1 MDEDYEILVDH
12 DEDLDDDYAGQEEGA
27 STSTASDHENDNGG
41 SQSSEDER
49 NQARARADSAEPA
62 AAVDST
68 TEGEFRLN
76 FGNTVNTETPLC
88 VHTHTPP
95 AYAH

>member
-1 MDEDYEILVDH
+1 MPAAKWTRTMKSWLITTKTSDK
-12 DEDLDDDYAGQEEGA
+12 EGA

-41 SQSSEDER
+41 SHSSEDESG
-49 NQARARADSAEPA
+49 QARVESAEPA
-62 AAVDST
+62 ATVDST
-68 TEGEFRLN
+68 TEGEFRLK
-76 FGNTVNTETPLC
+76 FGNTVNPETPLC

>member
-1 MDEDYEILVDH
+1 MEGEILDDVD
-12 DEDLDDDYAGQEEGA
+12 DLDAGQEGA

-68 TEGEFRLN
+68 TEGEF
-76 FGNTVNTETPLC
+76 
-88 VHTHTPP
+88 
-95 AYAH
+95 